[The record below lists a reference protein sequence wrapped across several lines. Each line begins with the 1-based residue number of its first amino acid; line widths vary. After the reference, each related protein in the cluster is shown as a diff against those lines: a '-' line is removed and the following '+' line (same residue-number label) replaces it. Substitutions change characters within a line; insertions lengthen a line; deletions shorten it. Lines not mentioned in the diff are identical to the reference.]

1 MAICIDF
8 ELIEVK
14 GSVARYRYGS
24 CLRELDQT
32 LEVDIE
38 KLLTGD
44 TPLDTPLD
52 KVVIIPSGQ
61 NSEWMAYR
69 VFSKV
74 YKYYKEHGEY
84 PQKGGYY
91 A

>member
-1 MAICIDF
+1 M
-8 ELIEVK
+8 IEVK
-14 GSVARYRYGS
+14 G
-24 CLRELDQT
+24 
-32 LEVDIE
+32 
-38 KLLTGD
+38 
-44 TPLDTPLD
+44 PLD